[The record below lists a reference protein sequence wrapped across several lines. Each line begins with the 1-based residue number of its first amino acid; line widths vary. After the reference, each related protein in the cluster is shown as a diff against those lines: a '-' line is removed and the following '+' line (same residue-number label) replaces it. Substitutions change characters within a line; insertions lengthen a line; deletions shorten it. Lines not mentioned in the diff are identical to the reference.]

1 MAVIND
7 YVSSSLVSTNTGR
20 RRVRAQNAQGSD
32 LIHICTTFEVAAAD
46 DNASVYRLFPNIP
59 SGAVMH
65 SLRLACDAIANAT
78 DYDMGLY
85 RPLSEGGAV
94 VDKDILADGMDISAG
109 YSRILA
115 LDALV
120 SVDLADVNK
129 KLYELSIGGTP
140 YTVANAPPFFDICL
154 TANTVGTA
162 AGTITVFGAYWKP

>member
-94 VDKDILADGMDISAG
+94 VDKDILADDRRRIAG
-109 YSRILA
+109 AQFQRVPATPTEGHRGCSVVAVGKTRKPRTAA
-115 LDALV
+115 L
-120 SVDLADVNK
+120 
-129 KLYELSIGGTP
+129 
-140 YTVANAPPFFDICL
+140 APPRREGSAVNVI
-154 TANTVGTA
+154 ARG
-162 AGTITVFGAYWKP
+162 AGK